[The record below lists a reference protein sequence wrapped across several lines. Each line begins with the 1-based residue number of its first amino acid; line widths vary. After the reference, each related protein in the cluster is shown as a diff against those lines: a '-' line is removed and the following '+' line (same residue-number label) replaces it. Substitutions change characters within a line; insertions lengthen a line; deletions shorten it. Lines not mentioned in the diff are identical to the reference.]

1 MTRYHAR
8 YMNVPRMIDQLL
20 ERAGSRRF
28 FARGETSE
36 PHAPLGL
43 EMIDAEKWAPGM
55 WAAMKTANASDPA
68 VYGARIF
75 CANSRTLLLVLRPA
89 PTNPLYGG
97 GRSTPPVSSLPVALY
112 FLGMY
117 CLTTVRKFR

>member
-1 MTRYHAR
+1 
-8 YMNVPRMIDQLL
+8 MNVPRMIDQLL

-89 PTNPLYGG
+89 PTNPLYGK